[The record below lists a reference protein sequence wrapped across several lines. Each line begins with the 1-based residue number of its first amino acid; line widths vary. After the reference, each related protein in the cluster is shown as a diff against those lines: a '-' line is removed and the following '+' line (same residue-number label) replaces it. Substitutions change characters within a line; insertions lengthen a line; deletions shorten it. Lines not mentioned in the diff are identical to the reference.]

1 MAIKIINSDSR
12 QWQPGNTVIEPGA
25 DFIDLWRVDLSDPDL
40 EQPGILA
47 DDENWRAEKYAFDAG
62 RNNYVRSRCTLRRI
76 LSGCLDYPAEKI
88 EFRYNEHD
96 KPELAVPDVDVQF
109 NLSHSA
115 DTGLIGVGKDRRVG
129 VDVNYMGRTSGWKAI
144 AKRTF
149 SVAEQTSF
157 FAQREES
164 QEEIF
169 YRVWSQKEAY
179 TKAIGDGFSYGF
191 KNFTVVVDAGG
202 GAGLLADNR
211 SRVSVDEWNIVS
223 IDVGSDCVAALAY
236 DGSNKLEIR
245 RWKFVC

>member
-1 MAIKIINSDSR
+1 MKIIKSDSR
-12 QWQPGNTVIEPGA
+12 QWQPGNTVIEPGT

-40 EQPGILA
+40 EQQGILT
-47 DDENWRAEKYAFDAG
+47 DDEYRRADKFAFDTG
-62 RNNYVRSRCTLRRI
+62 RNNFVRSRCTLRRI
-76 LSGCLDYPAEKI
+76 LAGCLDCPANRI
-88 EFRYNEHD
+88 EFRFNEHD
-96 KPELAVPDVDVQF
+96 KPELAVPDVGVQF

-115 DTGLIGVGKDRRVG
+115 DTALIGVGKDRRIG

-149 SVAEQTSF
+149 TVTEQTSF
-157 FAQREES
+157 FAQPEEA

-202 GAGLLADNR
+202 GAGLLADTKTPG
-211 SRVSVDEWNIVS
+211 SVDEWNIVS
-223 IDVGSDCVAALAY
+223 IDVGSSCVAALAY
-236 DGSNKLEIR
+236 DGSNKPGIR
-245 RWKFVC
+245 QWKFVC